1 MLDIQHLSLL
11 CWSMITSSN
20 LIVANNIDMY
30 DMTTFL
36 AFTYAS

>member
-1 MLDIQHLSLL
+1 MLHIAHLSLFFQSIL
-11 CWSMITSSN
+11 ASSN

-36 AFTYAS
+36 AFTYAC